1 MGFFARL
8 ANLLRGF
15 FSAAVE
21 DVERDNPEIVYQQA
35 INDRVGQHQ
44 KLLGAVASIV
54 TLRNKL
60 QRDQKLKQRE
70 LVELGAQIPV
80 AVQQGDEASALVL
93 IERKNLLTEELAEV
107 ERELGEVSAQADEA
121 KAGLVTFQAEIEKLK
136 AERDRMLAK
145 REQARAR
152 LKIQEQLSGLS
163 MQAETRALDAV
174 RDSIHKL
181 EAQAD
186 VSAEIQ
192 GAGMNAKLRQIK
204 EATGTASAR
213 AELDAIKRQ
222 LAAQQQGGVEKTL

>member
-1 MGFFARL
+1 MGFFARVV
-8 ANLLRGF
+8 NLLRGF
-15 FSAAVE
+15 FASAVE
-21 DVERDNPEIVYQQA
+21 DVERDNPDIVYQQA
-35 INDRVGQHQ
+35 INDRVAQHQ

-60 QRDQKLKQRE
+60 QRDQKAKQRE
-70 LVELGAQIPV
+70 LAELAAQIPV
-80 AVQQGDEASALVL
+80 AVQQGDEASALIL
-93 IERKNLLTEELAEV
+93 IERKNVVTEELAEV

-152 LKIQEQLSGLS
+152 LKNQEQLSGLS
-163 MQAETRALDAV
+163 VQAETRALDSV
-174 RDSIHKL
+174 RESIHKL

-192 GAGMNAKLRQIK
+192 GAGMQTKLRQIK

-222 LAAQQQGGVEKTL
+222 MAAQQQGGAEKTL